1 MNATDSFTYQ
11 AQPSRILF
19 GPGRLGELTEEAT
32 RLGVRRV
39 LVLSTPTQRSL
50 ADQVADVLGPLTVG
64 TFSKA
69 KMHVPAETAKAACRV
84 AERVDADGCVAVGG
98 GSTIGLGKAIAL
110 NLGLPV
116 IAVPTTY
123 SGSEMTPIWGMTEAN
138 RKRTGRDPA
147 VLPRSVVYDPEL
159 TLDLPAAISA
169 TSGINAIAHAIESLY
184 APDTS
189 PVIALLAEEGI
200 RCLAQSLPR
209 IAADPKDRSARSLAL
224 RGAWLCGW
232 CLGATTMSLHHK
244 LCHVLGGT
252 LDLPHAPTHTVILPY
267 VAAFNLSADP
277 EARDA
282 VCRALGVEDAGR
294 GLADLA
300 AAVGAPTSLGQLGVL
315 EQDLAQVV
323 EQVLA
328 QPYANPRAVDRE
340 DVEAL
345 LSAALT
351 GSRPTAIV

>member
-19 GPGRLGELTEEAT
+19 GPGRLGELTEEAN
-32 RLGVRRV
+32 RLGVRRM
-39 LVLSTPTQRSL
+39 LVLSTPTQRPL

-64 TFSKA
+64 TFSEA

-84 AERVDADGCVAVGG
+84 AQRVDADGCVAVGG
-98 GSTIGLGKAIAL
+98 GSTIGLGKVIAL
-110 NLGLPV
+110 NLRLPV

-159 TLDLPAAISA
+159 TLDLPPAISG
-169 TSGINAIAHAIESLY
+169 TSGINAIAHAVESLY

-189 PVIALLAEEGI
+189 PVIALFAEEGI
-200 RCLAQSLPR
+200 RCLARALPR
-209 IAADPKDRSARSLAL
+209 IAADPGDRDARSLAL
-224 RGAWLCGW
+224 RGAWLCGS

-252 LDLPHAPTHTVILPY
+252 LDLPHAPTHTVLLPY
-267 VAAFNLSADP
+267 VAAFNLAANP
-277 EARDA
+277 VARDA

-300 AAVGAPTSLGQLGVL
+300 AAVGAPTSLGELGVL

-328 QPYANPRAVDRE
+328 QPYANPRAVDRA